1 MNTYK
6 KLFDN
11 NRNWVKERLA
21 YDPMYFQKMAKG
33 QKPKFLWIGCSDS
46 RVQATEITGVE
57 PGEMFVHRN
66 VANLVV
72 NTDLNLLSVLQYAV
86 EVLKVEHVIVC
97 GHYGCGGVKAAM
109 GHDDLGLINKWLL
122 NIKDVFRLHREE
134 LALIQDEHKKFNRAV
149 ELNIIEQVYNL
160 CKTSIIQKAWQN
172 GEVKVH
178 VHGLVYDIHD
188 GLLRDLEVD
197 IEKMYGEFDEIFK
210 YRPKNE
216 LVRI

>member
-11 NRNWVKERLA
+11 NRNWVKEKLA
-21 YDPMYFQKMAKG
+21 VDPLYFEKLSKG
-33 QKPKFLWIGCSDS
+33 QQPRFLWIGCSDS
-46 RVQATEITGVE
+46 RVQATDICGVE

-72 NTDLNLLSVLQYAV
+72 NTDLNLISVLQYAV

-109 GHDDLGLINKWLL
+109 GTEDLGLINKWLL
-122 NIKDVFRLHREE
+122 NIKDVFRLHRKE
-134 LALIQDEHKKFNRAV
+134 LNAITNEDDKFKRAV
-149 ELNIIEQVYNL
+149 ELNVLEQVYNL

-172 GEVKVH
+172 GDVKVH
-178 VHGLVYDIHD
+178 VHGWVYDLRD
-188 GLLRDLEVD
+188 GIIKDLEVD
-197 IEKMYGEFDEIFK
+197 IQKMFEEYDEIFK
-210 YRPKNE
+210 FSPKRE
-216 LVRI
+216 LVSI